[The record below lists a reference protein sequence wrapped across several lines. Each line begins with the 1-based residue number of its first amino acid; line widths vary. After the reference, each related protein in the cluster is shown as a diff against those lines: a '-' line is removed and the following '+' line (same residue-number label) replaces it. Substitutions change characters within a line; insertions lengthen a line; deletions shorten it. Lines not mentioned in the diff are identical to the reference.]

1 MLRLHVPSPPVAGTI
16 EITGAELRHF
26 HTLRLGVGDR
36 VIVFDGAGS
45 EHMSIVTG
53 VTTRA
58 ATVQVEQTN
67 TATRESPR
75 AIILAPALLKGR
87 KLDLVIEKA
96 TELGVQRFAP
106 FVSAHS
112 IGERDHRERWE
123 RIALAASK
131 QSGRTRVPTV
141 EPARSFDA
149 LVAAPWPGL
158 RLLAWE
164 EEAAQRLGALPADAT
179 EVLLVVGPEGGF
191 APAEVATAR
200 ARGFTSVTLGPR
212 VLRAETAAI
221 VATALAQQRWG
232 DL

>member
-1 MLRLHVPSPPVAGTI
+1 MLRLLAPTPPVAGTI

-36 VIVFDGAGS
+36 LLVFDTDGT
-45 EHMSIVTG
+45 EHLSIVTG
-53 VTTRA
+53 VSTRA
-58 ATVQVEQTN
+58 ATVRVEQTN
-67 TATRESPR
+67 TVTRES
-75 AIILAPALLKGR
+75 ALEIVLAPALLKGR

-96 TELGVQRFAP
+96 TELGVPRFAP

-131 QSGRTRVPTV
+131 QSGRTRVPIV
-141 EPARSFDA
+141 EAARSFDA
-149 LVAAPWPGL
+149 LVAAPWRGL

-164 EEAAQRLGALPADAT
+164 EEPAQHVGALPADAT
-179 EVLLVVGPEGGF
+179 GVLLVIGPEGGF

-200 ARGFTSVTLGPR
+200 TRDFLSITLGPR

-221 VATALAQQRWG
+221 VATTLAQHRWG